1 MSAVEASPG
10 IFSTPPR
17 FSECSMAAATAAA
30 GSFSS
35 FRPQSFEIR
44 FENPGTKRSPPTKP
58 RLASQRR
65 VPQASVD
72 LLPEKDGAVRD
83 HTSAH
88 NGRAIQDAVDA
99 VLPDR
104 SDLAGGGEDRIACG
118 SRPSDQ
124 IIGTLRPPQ
133 KEPWI
138 PIDPRLQSSGPE
150 LQEGTV
156 DATIASALTAP
167 CPRNPGES
175 QTNITFPDTSES
187 GFADGANDRP
197 IYQSD
202 SGEDYL
208 PLEDLLA
215 GVEAPWVEQCNLA
228 GSFFCNKGSDAHVG
242 LATDNDANSPL
253 SILEAQSK
261 DVPPSTGDRNVHEH
275 TRQFRTTVRRG
286 ECEQD
291 GDKESETND
300 DSDGEGSFAVEEST
314 DDEDEGDR
322 EDQRPTKRPRSSVP
336 SSRSANYRSNPVNLS
351 PSSDADNRSQCSF
364 PASPRSL
371 RLSTCDASPV
381 DLPFGE
387 GSLQDPSEPRWPVAG
402 WLKTASDGSCTL
414 QFSLPNLHYN
424 SGQPLDL
431 THDRTLT
438 ATTCLER
445 PAAKAATSSP
455 SKRKRFTKDENKLLI
470 RLKEGTDL
478 SWEEITRYFERT
490 EGSLQVHYHTKLK
503 HRQK

>member
-35 FRPQSFEIR
+35 CRPQSFQIR

-65 VPQASVD
+65 VPRASVD
-72 LLPEKDGAVRD
+72 LLLEKDGAVRD
-83 HTSAH
+83 KTSAH

-104 SDLAGGGEDRIACG
+104 SDLAGGGEDCIACG

-124 IIGTLRPPQ
+124 IIGTQRPPQ

-156 DATIASALTAP
+156 DATVASALTAP

-175 QTNITFPDTSES
+175 QTNLTFPDTSES
-187 GFADGANDRP
+187 GFTDGANDRP

-202 SGEDYL
+202 GSEDYL

-215 GVEAPWVEQCNLA
+215 GVDAPQVKQCNLA
-228 GSFFCNKGSDAHVG
+228 GLFICNEGSDAHVG
-242 LATDNDANSPL
+242 LATDNDANSPQF
-253 SILEAQSK
+253 ILEAQSK

-275 TRQFRTTVRRG
+275 TGHFRTTVGRG

-291 GDKESETND
+291 WDKESEMND
-300 DSDGEGSFAVEEST
+300 ASDGEGSHAFEEST
-314 DDEDEGDR
+314 DDEEPGDR

-336 SSRSANYRSNPVNLS
+336 SSRPANRRSNPVNLS
-351 PSSDADNRSQCSF
+351 PSSDADTRSQCSF

-381 DLPFGE
+381 DLPSGE
-387 GSLQDPSEPRWPVAG
+387 GSPQDPSEPQWPVAG

-414 QFSLPNLHYN
+414 QFSLPNLHRN
-424 SGQPLDL
+424 PGQPFDL
-431 THDRTLT
+431 TRDSTSM
-438 ATTCLER
+438 ATSGLNG
-445 PAAKAATSSP
+445 PAAKGPCSP
-455 SKRKRFTKDENKLLI
+455 SKRKRFTKEENLLLI
-470 RLKEGTDL
+470 KLKEENDL
-478 SWEEITRYFERT
+478 SWEEINRFFERT
-490 EGSLQVHYHTKLK
+490 IGSLQVHYHNKLK
-503 HRQK
+503 HRLK